1 MIEIKTALIS
11 VYDKTGLLEL
21 SQNLIKNNVL
31 ILSSGGTAKYLKN
44 NGIEVT
50 EAVSYTH
57 LTLPTNSGV

>member
-31 ILSSGGTAKYLKN
+31 ILSSGGTAKYLK
-44 NGIEVT
+44 IT
-50 EAVSYTH
+50 E
-57 LTLPTNSGV
+57 LK